1 MYDFAKNSLVTE
13 QKKQVT
19 WVVLHARYLINLNDM
34 LDYYVVNCQFYKN
47 AAICSCNFLASSA
60 AFSAKSFSFEA

>member
-34 LDYYVVNCQFYKN
+34 LDY
-47 AAICSCNFLASSA
+47 
-60 AFSAKSFSFEA
+60 